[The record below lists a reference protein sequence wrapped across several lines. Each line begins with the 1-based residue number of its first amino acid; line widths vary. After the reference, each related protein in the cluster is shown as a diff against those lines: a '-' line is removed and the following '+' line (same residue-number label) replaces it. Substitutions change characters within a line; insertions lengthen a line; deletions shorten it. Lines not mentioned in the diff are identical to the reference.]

1 MSLVAQ
7 EGQHPSD
14 AVPELWGRAWRT
26 RILLQSHRSNNPKGT
41 CCLSAPLSQ
50 KSWSNSNF
58 WVYCEG
64 FNIIFCYSL
73 PWVLASWKKILR
85 DVLITPQMNHIE
97 LQNVGKVLTRRREGG
112 SGLQAGLARA
122 LVWSH
127 LTAGSEWGFIP
138 AGEKGFT
145 FSSLSLHIW
154 MISSYVCVCV
164 CVYRHEILNMCEII
178 YICTWKHIVL
188 FINNVVYIFISFM
201 YLFAYI

>member
-1 MSLVAQ
+1 MLRCAQGAPAKGSQDLQRQGEIKAWQSLSLAGIPKSSLMSLVAQ

-26 RILLQSHRSNNPKGT
+26 RILLQSHKSNNPKGT

-112 SGLQAGLARA
+112 SGLQAGLAQA
-122 LVWSH
+122 PGLVTFDISFQLGRKASH
-127 LTAGSEWGFIP
+127 FPLSVCIFEWFP
-138 AGEKGFT
+138 HMCV
-145 FSSLSLHIW
+145 S
-154 MISSYVCVCV
+154 VCVC
-164 CVYRHEILNMCEII
+164 IDM
-178 YICTWKHIVL
+178 K
-188 FINNVVYIFISFM
+188 F
-201 YLFAYI
+201 